1 MLAISYVVF
10 VDDNKVLLQLRD
22 GTGFMDGYW
31 SIAAAGHVEPNE
43 DSMDAALREAREELG
58 VEIRSADLRL
68 FISALRQ
75 EPFIGANEVVDDF
88 YLATCWSGTPQI
100 MEPDRAADLRWFDI
114 SQLPDNV
121 VPHERPVLLELLQD

>member
-1 MLAISYVVF
+1 LLTISYVVF
-10 VDDNKVLLQLRD
+10 VDGNKVLLQLRE

-31 SIAAAGHVEPNE
+31 SIAAAGHVEPDE
-43 DSMDAALREAREELG
+43 GSMDAVIREALEELG
-58 VEIRSADLRL
+58 VELRPADVHL

-88 YLATCWSGTPQI
+88 YLTTCWSGTPQI
-100 MEPDRAADLRWFDI
+100 MEPDRTADLRWFDI
-114 SQLPDNV
+114 SHLPQNV